1 MARGRRK
8 WNLIMFRLV
17 KKDGLCYYTID
28 SFINSKIVTHCFTTR
43 HGGVSGGV
51 YESMNLRLSSGDS
64 MENILENYRIISSE
78 IGIDDKKLVL
88 SKQVHEANIADVTSS
103 DWGNGIYKENRFTS
117 ADALVTNETGV
128 PLVTFYADCV
138 PVFLLDTKRRVLA
151 LVHSGWKGTVLEISR
166 LTIEHMINK
175 YSSSPD
181 DIIAAIGP
189 SISKCH
195 FEVGEEVSKVFYD
208 SGKGEWV
215 DRSFKKPHIDLKGCI
230 FSQLTKVGIKEE
242 NITVSD
248 ICTYCDENF
257 YSHRRMGDRRGT
269 MAAFAQLI

>member
-1 MARGRRK
+1 
-8 WNLIMFRLV
+8 MFRLV
-17 KKDGLCYYTID
+17 KKDRLCYYTID
-28 SFINSKIVTHCFTTR
+28 SFTESGIVKHCFTTR

-64 MENILENYRIISSE
+64 MDNILKNYQIISGE

-88 SKQVHEANIADVTSS
+88 SKQVHEANIADVTS
-103 DWGNGIYKENRFTS
+103 DDVGNGIYKENRFTS

-138 PVFLLDTKRRVLA
+138 PVFLLDTKRKVLA
-151 LVHSGWKGTVLEISR
+151 LVHSGWKGTVLEISH
-166 LTIEHMINK
+166 LTVLHMINK
-175 YSSSPD
+175 YSSSPE

-195 FEVGEEVSKVFYD
+195 FEVGEEVGRVFYEH
-208 SGKGEWV
+208 GMGEWV
-215 DRSFKKPHIDLKGCI
+215 DESFEKPHIDLKGCI
-230 FSQLTKVGIKEE
+230 FSQLTRAGIKKG

-248 ICTYCDENF
+248 ICTFCDEDF
-257 YSHRRMGDRRGT
+257 YSHRRMGDDRGT